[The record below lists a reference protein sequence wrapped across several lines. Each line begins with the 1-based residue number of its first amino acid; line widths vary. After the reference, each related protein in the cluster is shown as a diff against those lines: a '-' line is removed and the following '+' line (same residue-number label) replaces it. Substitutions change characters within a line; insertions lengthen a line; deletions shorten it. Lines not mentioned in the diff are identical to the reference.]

1 MEPIL
6 QLESARLLLRQWR
19 DDDLPAFAAMCADP
33 QVMRYFPAPLSRL
46 ESAALIGRIRGH
58 FAEHGFGLWALERK
72 DNGAFIGFTG
82 LLEVGF
88 EAPFTPAVEIGWRL
102 AREHWGL
109 GYASEAAWTA
119 LRCAFDRL
127 ALDEVVAFTTRN
139 NLPSQKV
146 MQAIGMHHAAQE
158 DFEHPKL
165 AADHPL
171 REHVLYRITREQWLE
186 TLHG

>member
-6 QLESARLLLRQWR
+6 QLDSARLLLRQWR
-19 DDDLPAFAAMCADP
+19 DDDLPAFTQMCADP

-46 ESAALIGRIRGH
+46 ESAALIGRVRGH

-72 DNGAFIGFTG
+72 DTGEFIGFTG
-82 LLEVGF
+82 LLNVGF
-88 EAPFTPAVEIGWRL
+88 DAPFVPAVEIGWRL

-109 GYASEAAWTA
+109 GYASEAAWTS

-127 ALDEVVAFTTRN
+127 GLDEVVAFTTQT

-146 MQAIGMHHAAQE
+146 MQAIGMRPDPSG
-158 DFEHPKL
+158 DFEHPRL
-165 AADHPL
+165 AVDHPL
-171 REHVLYRITREQWLE
+171 RHHVLYRITRAQWLE